1 MKTYFLPLLLSA
13 VYTPTALSQEA
24 SQTNSSTYDPA
35 ILLTNLESQ
44 RSAWNTHSI
53 QNYSFDYER
62 KCFCPLTFTGPFH
75 ITVRDNSVV
84 SVQHTNTDLVGEP
97 VPSTFEIMCADTMF
111 DFLYRTLQKPP
122 EAMPAGLEV
131 TYNDVYGFPNSIKV
145 DQITQMTDEIEYK
158 IDSFTDDTNLA
169 GQ

>member
-97 VPSTFEIMCADTMF
+97 VPSTFEIM
-111 DFLYRTLQKPP
+111 
-122 EAMPAGLEV
+122 PAGLEV